1 MSVLQSESQLKKQ
14 GVLSEVNKRIFLPHL
29 SVVLTGVE
37 SPQRKNVEDYIA
49 TQFFK
54 NHAAK
59 VNSFLPFLL
68 SAETKKNITSVIGF
82 NLAEASESMFVEQ
95 YLDDKA
101 ESVISCLLNEGV
113 SRCEIA
119 EIGNLTSSYPGASQ
133 MMFILTISILY
144 QLNIDWALFTATRQV
159 QSMIKR
165 LNIECLDICK
175 ARRESLLAD
184 SGSWGSYYK
193 NQPTVI
199 AGNIKK
205 AYAILE
211 SHPVA
216 GFMMANYQSTIDQL
230 VLQISLD
237 R

>member
-1 MSVLQSESQLKKQ
+1 MSVLQCERQHNKHQ
-14 GVLSEVNKRIFLPHL
+14 VVAEGNKRVFLPHL

-37 SPQRKNVEDYIA
+37 SPQRKAVEAYIA

-82 NLAEASESMFVEQ
+82 QLAEASKSLFVEQ
-95 YLDDKA
+95 YLDNKA
-101 ESVISCLLNEGV
+101 ESVISCLLNDEV

-119 EIGNLTSSYPGASQ
+119 EIGNLTSNYPGASQ
-133 MMFILTISILY
+133 MMFILLISILH

-159 QSMIKR
+159 QSMIKK

-175 ARRESLLAD
+175 ARRESLLAS

-199 AGNIKK
+199 AGNIKE
-205 AYAILE
+205 AYAILD

-216 GFMMANYQSTIDQL
+216 GFMMANYQSTIEQL
-230 VLQISLD
+230 VLQISQN